1 MCCLTSVLQRQSGKL
16 TSAESSPWHEGEVYV
31 VRMNN
36 YGTVTETST
45 SPDLRVIPDFS
56 HLVQLRMDAKLLESC
71 AAVNINDID

>member
-1 MCCLTSVLQRQSGKL
+1 M
-16 TSAESSPWHEGEVYV
+16 YV

-36 YGTVTETST
+36 HGTVTETST